1 MKKGLIL
8 LLALL
13 LLSSSALAEA
23 RIDSVTELER
33 MIFLSNATNCYYM
46 SANGVYQVYNAD
58 CDAISAGYQTMNA
71 RQYGLYYEY
80 YGSGLNQIGLL
91 DRNGQVIAEPSY
103 GKVVF
108 YDNTW
113 ALAYVLEP
121 TDNQVGDFKDSNNNQ
136 YMVARTDVLY
146 EGRIIGSLSR
156 EDFNPGLS
164 YGTAGK
170 YFYVKTTSEAGYYID
185 RHFNITQVEKGMSSS
200 EFTNTYGKGMFHN
213 PTQQWA
219 FCDTCTLTE
228 EDVTYSVW
236 YNDQTDCLI
245 DLQGHVIKSGLVF
258 DSVRNEGDYVR
269 IRMNSK
275 YGVMDK
281 QGNIIIQ
288 PVYKEI
294 MSDPFIGE
302 YQPALTD
309 EGHLHFIDRQGNVTA
324 KAEYNLTSTDYK
336 GAGRGS
342 CFALVSNMGKYMVF
356 TATQGQLPTMYED
369 ASIPKTNHPILVV
382 KQDGLWGAIDIDGNT
397 VLPFVH
403 RNAMAITDD
412 GTLVYGTSQDGTK
425 YLYRLSYD
433 DAAPAAPTELP
444 REAMQSGETMTDA
457 PALAPGAWECPCG
470 TINTGKFCA
479 ECGSAK
485 PTPTPEPTAAPTPA
499 PANDGAWVC
508 TCGSQNSGKFCPEC
522 GAARP
527 VAAPQCASCGYKPE
541 GAAPKFCPECGT
553 KFSAQ

>member
-8 LLALL
+8 LMALL
-13 LLSSSALAEA
+13 MLLSSSALAEV
-23 RIDSVTELER
+23 RIDSVTELDR
-33 MIFLSNATNCYYM
+33 MIFLSTATNCYYK
-46 SANGVYQVYNAD
+46 SEIGYSQVYNAD
-58 CDAISAGYQTMNA
+58 GEPISDRYQSMNA
-71 RQYGLYYEY
+71 RKYGLYYEF

-108 YDNTW
+108 YDDAW

-121 TDNQVGDFKDSNNNQ
+121 TDNQVGDFKDTNNNQ

-156 EDFNPGLS
+156 EEFNPGLS

-170 YFYVKTTSEAGYYID
+170 YLYVKTTSEAGYYID
-185 RHFNITQVEKGMSSS
+185 RHFNIIRVDKGISSS
-200 EFTNTYGKGMFHN
+200 EFTGTYGKGMFHN

-219 FCDTCTLTE
+219 FCETCTLTE
-228 EDVTYSVW
+228 EDVTYAIW
-236 YNDQTDCLI
+236 YNDQTGCLL
-245 DLQGHVIKSGLVF
+245 DLQGHVIKSGVVS
-258 DSVRNEGDYVR
+258 DRVRNVGDYLSF
-269 IRMNSK
+269 RMSGK

-288 PVYKEI
+288 PMYKEI

-302 YQPALTD
+302 YQTALTD

-324 KAEYNLTSTDYK
+324 KAEYSLSSSDYK

-342 CFALVSNMGKYMVF
+342 SFVLVSNMGKYMVF
-356 TATQGQLPTMYED
+356 TATKGQLPTMYED
-369 ASIPKTNHPILVV
+369 ARTPKTNHQILIV
-382 KQDGLWGAIDIDGNT
+382 KQDGLWGAIDVDGNT

-403 RNAMAITDD
+403 RNAMEITDD

-433 DAAPAAPTELP
+433 DAAPATATELP

-499 PANDGAWVC
+499 NDGSWVC

-527 VAAPQCASCGYKPE
+527 AAEPQCASCGYKPE
-541 GAAPKFCPECGT
+541 GDAPKFCPECGT
-553 KFSAQ
+553 KFGAQ